1 MVTPTISNWFVLR
14 KVPPTP
20 CRCSAVHRVDRLSRS
35 VCGLAQILEELGHAH
50 AIIRPAGVPV
60 SNGSVADQKRT

>member
-1 MVTPTISNWFVLR
+1 VY
-14 KVPPTP
+14 
-20 CRCSAVHRVDRLSRS
+20 RVDRLSRS